1 MALFRK
7 KRVDP
12 AEVAALHVE
21 LRALRARVESAESA
35 KVHLENQLSTL
46 AERVE
51 VAQTEARTAADG
63 ASRVGN
69 RVDSISL
76 ELTNQLT
83 ELGREIDAL
92 AENAPAPDDAT
103 VTSLRSGQVKLA
115 AEQARYQI
123 SFRDDLALLAE
134 QVRQLRG
141 RG

>member
-1 MALFRK
+1 MAFFRN

-12 AEVAALHVE
+12 SEVEALHVE
-21 LRALRARVESAESA
+21 LRALRARVEAAEHA
-35 KVHLENQLSTL
+35 KVQLEDQLGSLRTRL
-46 AERVE
+46 TATE
-51 VAQTEARTAADG
+51 TEARSAGERAANLG
-63 ASRVGN
+63 S
-69 RVDSISL
+69 RVDSISV

-92 AENAPAPDDAT
+92 AGQAPTTDEET
-103 VTSLRSGQVKLA
+103 VEALRTSQVRLA

-141 RG
+141 RP

>member
-1 MALFRK
+1 MALFSK

-21 LRALRARVESAESA
+21 LRALRARVESSESA
-35 KVHLENQLSTL
+35 RVQVESQLSAL
-46 AERVE
+46 VDRVNAAEAETRSAVE
-51 VAQTEARTAADG
+51 H
-63 ASRVGN
+63 ASTVGN
-69 RVDSISL
+69 RVDSVSV

-92 AENAPAPDDAT
+92 AANSSNAEDEA
-103 VTSLRSGQVKLA
+103 VVLLRSGQVKLA